1 MAAAAIKNLAHG
13 HSPKL
18 LRSNSKHFGQPKTID
33 PEEQEKEKNF
43 IERFTENPRPLSPHQ
58 ISQDPRNKELGCASR
73 QLRVQDF
80 KLLKTI
86 GTGSAIQNCRT

>member
-13 HSPKL
+13 HGPKL
-18 LRSNSKHFGQPKTID
+18 LRSNSKAFGQPKPID

-73 QLRVQDF
+73 QLRVSDF

-86 GTGSAIQNCRT
+86 GTGWVVPISMV

>member
-13 HSPKL
+13 HGPKL
-18 LRSNSKHFGQPKTID
+18 LRSNSKFGQPKPID

-86 GTGSAIQNCRT
+86 GTGWAVYSR